1 MGEIDTE
8 AILRTIYGERMMLHH
23 DLYEASEDHRED
35 HGEWCAVYPNLPQ
48 DAPLW
53 PFLTAVLGARR
64 FLEVGCGLGY
74 TTALM
79 AEAGGPESQVD
90 TVESNGIHAEL
101 AESELARRGLAD
113 RVNVLHGQ
121 AHDILPSLSEP
132 YDVVFV
138 DSDWQELPDWIE
150 HFARLTREG
159 GLLVS
164 GNVYALFEEWA
175 AGEGYQE
182 RIQEY
187 LEKLVGD
194 DRFQTY
200 IIPDTWLALSYRVQ
214 APL

>member
-1 MGEIDTE
+1 MDEIDTE
-8 AILRTIYGERMMLHH
+8 AVLRMIYGERMALHE
-23 DLYEASEDHRED
+23 DLYEASEAHREE
-35 HGEWCAVYPNLPQ
+35 HGKGCAVYPNLPQ

-74 TTALM
+74 TAALM
-79 AEAGGPESQVD
+79 AEAGGPESRVD
-90 TVESNGIHAEL
+90 TIESIRSHAEL

-113 RVNVLHGQ
+113 RVRVLHGE
-121 AHDILPSLSEP
+121 ARVILPTLSEP

-138 DSDWQELPDWIE
+138 DSDWEELPSWVE

-159 GLLVS
+159 GLLIS
-164 GNVYALFEEWA
+164 GNVFALFEEWA
-175 AGEGYQE
+175 AAEGYQE
-182 RIQEY
+182 RIQQY

-200 IIPDTWLALSYRVQ
+200 IIPDTWLAFSYRVQ
-214 APL
+214 DPV

>member
-1 MGEIDTE
+1 
-8 AILRTIYGERMMLHH
+8 
-23 DLYEASEDHRED
+23 
-35 HGEWCAVYPNLPQ
+35 
-48 DAPLW
+48 
-53 PFLTAVLGARR
+53 
-64 FLEVGCGLGY
+64 
-74 TTALM
+74 
-79 AEAGGPESQVD
+79 
-90 TVESNGIHAEL
+90 
-101 AESELARRGLAD
+101 LAD
-113 RVNVLHGQ
+113 RVNVLRGQ
-121 AHDILPSLSEP
+121 ARDILPGLTEP
-132 YDVVFV
+132 YDLVFV

-175 AGEGYQE
+175 AGEGYLD

-214 APL
+214 TLP